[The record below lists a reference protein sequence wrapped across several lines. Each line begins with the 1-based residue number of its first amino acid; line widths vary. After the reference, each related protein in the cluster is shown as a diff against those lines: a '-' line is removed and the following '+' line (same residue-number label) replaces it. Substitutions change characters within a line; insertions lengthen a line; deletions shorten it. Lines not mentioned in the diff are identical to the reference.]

1 MTVIGTK
8 SIVSQ
13 RSGLWT
19 AMTMFCWCNLAQ
31 TTFDELDSDLHNAYV
46 QTAQKNQCNGQKL
59 QNCLH
64 YFG

>member
-8 SIVSQ
+8 SIVPQ

-19 AMTMFCWCNLAQ
+19 AMTMFCWCMNILAQ

-59 QNCLH
+59 QNCLQ
-64 YFG
+64 